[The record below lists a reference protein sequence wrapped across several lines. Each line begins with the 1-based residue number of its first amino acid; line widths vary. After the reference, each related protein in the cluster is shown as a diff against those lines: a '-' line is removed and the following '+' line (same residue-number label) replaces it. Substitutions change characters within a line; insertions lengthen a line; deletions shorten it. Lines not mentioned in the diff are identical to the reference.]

1 MNKRVITII
10 GIAIL
15 LISIS
20 VIKLKSNKE
29 KVAKKLYIHDVEA
42 PILVEVASPR
52 QHTFDQGFHYL
63 GTFEPTRHNTI
74 GSDAAGKVIKIGF
87 NEGDKLSKG
96 SFLIK
101 LDDELLELQLENAL
115 INLESQKNDDARNA
129 NLLKDN
135 IITGVQYEKTKLAL
149 RSAEAQVKQMK
160 RQLQNSSIKAPFAGI
175 VTKKMVDLG
184 SFIGMGT
191 PILELTDISS
201 LKLNISVPE
210 RDVLKFKKG
219 QNVTVF
225 ADVYQNIPF
234 KGKVTSIAVKADASH
249 NFKIE
254 ITTPNSSKNPLMAG
268 MYGSVKLENSTAIE
282 ALSLPRKALIGSTKK
297 PQVFLVKNGKAIR
310 TNFTSGNSDA
320 EFIEIVD
327 GLSKNDQIIIKGQI
341 NVQNKS
347 NVITN

>member
-20 VIKLKSNKE
+20 IIKLKSNKE
-29 KVAKKLYIHDVEA
+29 KVADKLYIHDVET

-63 GTFEPTRHNTI
+63 GTFEPMRHNTI

-149 RSAEAQVKQMK
+149 RAAEAQVKQMK
-160 RQLQNSSIKAPFAGI
+160 RQLQNSSIKAPFAGV
-175 VTKKMVDLG
+175 VTKKMVDVG

-219 QNVTVF
+219 QNVTVY

-234 KGKVTSIAVKADASH
+234 KGKVTSISVKADASH

-282 ALSLPRKALIGSTKK
+282 ALSIPRKALIGSTKK

-310 TNFTSGNSDA
+310 TNFTAGTSDA

>member
-29 KVAKKLYIHDVEA
+29 KVANKLYIHDVEA

-52 QHTFDQGFHYL
+52 QHTFDRGFHYL

-191 PILELTDISS
+191 PVLELTVISS

-254 ITTPNSSKNPLMAG
+254 ITTPNSLKNPLMAG

-282 ALSLPRKALIGSTKK
+282 ALSIPRKALIGSTKK

-310 TNFTSGNSDA
+310 TNFTAGTSDA

-347 NVITN
+347 NVITK